1 MKITPLEIRQ
11 KTFEKVF
18 RGYDKD
24 EVAAFLQIL
33 SEEWI
38 KSNDEK
44 KELEIKLESAE
55 KEIAKLREVETSLYK
70 TLKTAEDTGANM
82 IEQANKAAELQLKE
96 TQIKANNM
104 VHEAKAKAKMII
116 DNSEKRAKDIIS
128 KMLSEIKSLENNFN
142 AAINLKE
149 NLIADLT
156 NLSSATLER
165 AQKFKK
171 QKDKLDID
179 KYMQEAREFAEN
191 YDLKKFKFGAINDGD
206 SHEEDEA
213 QYNIRFKKSK
223 STENIEKVEKV
234 EKKAKPESGDDSD
247 KSFFDLL
254 E

>member
-11 KTFEKVF
+11 KSFEKVF

-24 EVAAFLQIL
+24 EVVAFLQIL
-33 SEEWI
+33 SSEWE
-38 KSNDEK
+38 KSTDEK
-44 KELEIKLESAE
+44 KELLFKLESAQ
-55 KEIAKLREVETSLYK
+55 KEISKLREVETSLYK

-82 IEQANKAAELQLKE
+82 IEQANKAASLQLKE
-96 TQIKANNM
+96 SQIKAENTIR
-104 VHEAKAKAKMII
+104 EAKAKANLII
-116 DNSEKRAKDIIS
+116 GNSEKRAKEIIS
-128 KMLSEIKSLENNFN
+128 SMLREIKSLENNFN
-142 AAINLKE
+142 AALNLKE

-179 KYMQEAREFAEN
+179 KYIKEARDFAEN
-191 YDLKKFKFGAINDGD
+191 YDLKNLKFGSKEFNDD
-206 SHEEDEA
+206 SEQDDS
-213 QYNIRFKKSK
+213 QFNIRFHKKDKASK
-223 STENIEKVEKV
+223 TEI
-234 EKKAKPESGDDSD
+234 KKDKAPSNSSEDSE

>member
-1 MKITPLEIRQ
+1 MKITPIEIRQ

-18 RGYDKD
+18 RGYDKE

-96 TQIKANNM
+96 TQIKAENM
-104 VHEAKAKAKMII
+104 VHKAKAQAKMII
-116 DNSEKRAKDIIS
+116 DNSEKRAKDIIG
-128 KMLSEIKSLENNFN
+128 KMLSEIESLENNFN

-191 YDLKKFKFGAINDGD
+191 YDLKKFKFGAINEGKI
-206 SHEEDEA
+206 SEEDDT
-213 QYNIRFKKSK
+213 QYNIHFQKSK
-223 STENIEKVEKV
+223 KAENTEKV
-234 EKKAKPESGDDSD
+234 EKKEKQESGDDSE